1 MSGVDLFV
9 DTNILVNLAEGKRG
23 VDRYLEG
30 NNLYVSVVSEIEL
43 LGWHKITTQ
52 QKIFFKHL
60 LSDCGIIGLINP
72 IKDLA
77 IGLKQKNKIKLPD
90 AVIAASAIHLGV
102 PLLTHDKDFQRI
114 KDLDLVI
121 IQ

>member
-9 DTNILVNLAEGKRG
+9 DTNILINLAEGKKG

-43 LGWHKITTQ
+43 LGWHKITAQ
-52 QKIFFKHL
+52 QKIFFKSL

-72 IKDLA
+72 IKELA